1 MLCKNRMISLFIMW
15 VFNQIQEQKMKSK
28 NDNTKP
34 ENDLTNPRRK
44 NAILTPG
51 AGFVAAVG
59 IAAASS

>member
-1 MLCKNRMISLFIMW
+1 
-15 VFNQIQEQKMKSK
+15 MKSK

-44 NAILTPG
+44 KVILTPG